1 MIHRKTFIPF
11 DDSEVDIIQYLIG
24 IMEDARVTT
33 LQRVE
38 GISVEEL
45 DWQYA
50 EGWNSIGSLLS
61 HIIAVEHFFRIYF
74 IEGRKPTKAEEEK
87 WIPGLELGAFVPS
100 LICGK
105 TIEAYIEEMAAS
117 QTAIFEKMRQLS
129 KEEFIRPRL
138 GDYDPVTGHNLAW
151 SLYHK
156 AEDEV
161 HHRGQ
166 ISILRKLYK
175 QHIQAS

>member
-1 MIHRKTFIPF
+1 MVHRKTFINF
-11 DDSEVDIIQYLIG
+11 DTSGIDIIQYLKG
-24 IMEDARVTT
+24 IMEDARATT

-38 GISVEEL
+38 SLTVEEL

-50 EGWNSIGSLLS
+50 PGWNTIGALLS
-61 HIIAVEHFFRIYF
+61 HIIAGENVFPIFF
-74 IEGRKPTKAEEEK
+74 IEERELTKEEELK
-87 WIPGLELGAFVPS
+87 LLPGLNLGPNIPA

-105 TIEAYIEEMAAS
+105 TIEQY
-117 QTAIFEKMRQLS
+117 
-129 KEEFIRPRL
+129 KEELALSRQKMFGHLDKLSREDFIKKRE
-138 GDYDPVTGHNLAW
+138 GYDPVTGHNLAW
-151 SLYHK
+151 TLYHQ

-175 QHIQAS
+175 QQIQSL